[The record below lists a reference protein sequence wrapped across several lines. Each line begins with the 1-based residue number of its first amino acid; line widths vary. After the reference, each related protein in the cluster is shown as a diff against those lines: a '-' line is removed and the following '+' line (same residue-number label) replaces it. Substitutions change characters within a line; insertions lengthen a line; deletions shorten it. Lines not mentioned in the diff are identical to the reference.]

1 MVDIGFKNSSNSDR
15 NEGPTPPPWS
25 GGGRTVVPPPPD
37 WNQVVVDGPPPPP
50 FFNVPG
56 FPMCFESTFTLL
68 AIKVSKDGSWS
79 VDYPENEPFP
89 LSLST
94 DDLDTL
100 KEAGI
105 EIDNPGIRDLWKTF
119 LINMRRAAPGSKT
132 KFGANLCHII
142 KKCICVEDWAVALVI
157 QGNYERQRRR
167 KKTHWSKGFR
177 PKSDS
182 DGDWWMYLD
191 YTLEPVC
198 KDCPDSKTC
207 PCVGSKQIDLTDK
220 IKSGPPTPPS
230 IGRNLLGLTHT
241 SIYTDSGGHE
251 HSIPHGGGDESFK
264 EVIKK
269 ILEIEDE
276 LFDCTK

>member
-15 NEGPTPPPWS
+15 NEGP
-25 GGGRTVVPPPPD
+25 PPPPD
-37 WNQVVVDGPPPPP
+37 WNLVVVDFPPPPP
-50 FFNVPG
+50 SFDVPVE

-79 VDYPENEPFP
+79 VEYPENKPK
-89 LSLST
+89 T
-94 DDLDTL
+94 KTGKYVVDIM
-100 KEAGI
+100 KEAGV
-105 EIDNPGIRDLWKTF
+105 EISVYSAHDLWMTL
-119 LINMRRAAPGSKT
+119 LINLRRAAQKGLSSD
-132 KFGANLCHII
+132 LCHII
-142 KKCICVEDWAVALVI
+142 KKCICVEDWAEVVLL
-157 QGNYERQRRR
+157 QGYYEREIRR
-167 KKTHWSKGFR
+167 KKLETGWSKLLGGLGAAQL
-177 PKSDS
+177 DE
-182 DGDWWMYLD
+182 DWWLYLD

-220 IKSGPPTPPS
+220 IKSGPPDPPT
-230 IGRNLLGLTHT
+230 GPPHT

-264 EVIKK
+264 EVLKK